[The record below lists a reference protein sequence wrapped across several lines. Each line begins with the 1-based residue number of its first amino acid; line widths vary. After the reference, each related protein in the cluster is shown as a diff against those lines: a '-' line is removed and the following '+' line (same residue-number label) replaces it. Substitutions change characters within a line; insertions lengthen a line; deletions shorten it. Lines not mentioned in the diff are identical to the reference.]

1 MSDVSVLREQVK
13 LFVDKASEKELEMIY
28 HLFEATNTNDWWDEI
43 TPGQREAIDKGI
55 KQLDTGEGIPHK
67 EVMKKYTRWLKN

>member
-1 MSDVSVLREQVK
+1 MSDISVLREQVK

-28 HLFEATNTNDWWDEI
+28 HFFEAINTNDWWDEI

-55 KQLDTGEGIPHK
+55 KQLDNCEGISHK
-67 EVMKKYTRWLKN
+67 EVMKKYSR